1 MAEAIGA
8 VSSGT
13 INVLPPDAVKYN
25 ADGGISNVSAGQ
37 AGTDAVNVQQMNQ
50 AIANNSV
57 KYFSIDPNSDPGNKA
72 NNGASGANS
81 MAIGPVAS
89 AQGESALALGHN
101 ATVEADRSTAIGY
114 TVGAY
119 ADNATV
125 VGSNSNVYDQGGV
138 AVGQNATSHG
148 TNSIA
153 MGTGA
158 LTETKGT
165 SSSVDNAVAIGTN
178 AWSTAN
184 SAVAVGQSSRAAG
197 VKSIAQGFEA
207 QATAESSQAFGTG
220 SSASAQNAQ
229 ASGTGANASGASS
242 QARGTGASASA
253 TNAQASGTNA
263 SSYATDGIAVG
274 TNARS
279 GIANPLTPEDAAKNV
294 NGIAIG
300 NTAVADDVN
309 AMAVG
314 VNAGAHAQSA
324 AAFGDG
330 SSATGQK
337 SLAVGSGASASQASA
352 AALGDGSTAT
362 GEKSLAVGS
371 GANASAA
378 SAAALGAGAQA
389 LTARS
394 VALGDGAVTAGAV
407 GTSSTVV
414 DKVTYNFAGTNPV
427 GTVSIGTDTDKRTLT
442 NVAAGRVSGTS
453 TDAINGSQL
462 YGTNLAVTQL
472 GNDLDTAGQSVAGA
486 LGGDSKY
493 NPATHQVTANLA
505 VNGNTYN
512 NVQDALSYVGQ
523 GWNLTANGANG
534 AAVKPGD
541 SVDLSSAADNNIVLT
556 KSSAANSQQVKFG
569 LADNVNVKNNLT
581 VGGNTTVAGNT
592 TVTGTTTL
600 NGGATISKTLT
611 VNPNTTVN
619 FGGNKITNVAAG
631 SADTDAVNV
640 SQLNQQGT
648 DLTQKGLNFAGD
660 TGTDVHRDL
669 GQKLNIV
676 GGQTD
681 AAKLTDGNIGV
692 VADGTDK
699 LSIKLAQNLNLGSSG
714 SVVIGDSALNN
725 GGLTVDDGAGNS
737 TKTTVAGTTVTD
749 SAGNETSTTAT
760 GTTVTDG
767 TNTTSLT
774 ATQVVV
780 GQGGANPVTINGATG
795 TVNGLTNK
803 TFDPDHF
810 TSGQA
815 ATEDQL
821 KQVSSNI
828 ATAGLDFAGDTGT
841 DVHRDLGQ
849 KLNIVGGQTDAAKLT
864 DGNIGVVADGTDKL
878 SIKLAQNL
886 NLGSSGSVV
895 IGDST
900 LNNDGLTVDDGAG
913 NTTSTTA
920 TGTTVTDGVGNA
932 TSTTATG
939 TTVTGAAGTTTVAAG
954 NVSVSDGTNSTNL
967 TSTQVVVGQGGANP
981 VTINGATG
989 TVNGLTNKTFD
1000 PDHFTSGQA
1009 ATEDQ
1014 LKQVSG
1020 DITTAGLDF
1029 AGDTGTDVH
1038 RDLGQKLN
1046 IVGGQT
1052 DAAKLTDGNI
1062 GVVAD
1067 GTDKLS
1073 IKLAQNL
1080 NLGSSGSV
1088 VIGDSTLN
1096 NDGLTVDDGAGNT
1109 TTVAASN
1116 VSVSDGT
1123 NTTTLA
1129 PTQIQVGGANPVAI
1143 NGAAGTVNGLTNTIF
1158 NPGHIVSGQ
1167 AATEDQLG
1175 MIGNTLNLGL
1185 SGDGKSNVI
1194 NYNGQ
1199 QYSSLSD
1206 VLDSLHWNVDASG
1219 PSSGSGSGSGAGGA
1233 GGSGGGSG
1241 SGGAGGAGGGAATG
1255 PTEIH
1260 NGNTVTFVAG
1270 DNITVGKTPSAS
1282 GSGDASITI
1291 GMAQDIK
1298 VNSVTANNVQA
1309 NTVNA
1314 KAVIIQDGPT
1324 INQNGIDMNNKR
1336 ITNVAPGVDG
1346 TDAVNVN
1353 QLNNL
1358 ANNVTNGMNAMQN
1371 EINRNDRIA
1380 SAGIAAAI
1388 ATAGLPQAYL
1398 PGKSMV
1404 SIGGGTWRG
1413 ESGYA
1418 LGLSRVTDNGNWV
1431 VKATAS
1437 GSSRGD
1443 YGGSVGVGYQW

>member
-1 MAEAIGA
+1 MVAGVLLTGAGLAGFSGVAAAAPDAITFNADSGSGVDVSLGGAVTISGTPNNVETTTTANGVQIKLAQNVDLGSAGSLTIGNSVLNNGGLVVGGASGTTVNSTGLNVGGASGATVNNTGLIIGSGPSVTTGGINAGSQKITGVANGTSATDAVNKSQLDAVGGAAYQPWKIQANGDTATPVASGGTVQFKNGQNIAITRSGTAVTISTVNTPTFQGANMGGQKITNVANGNIASGSTEAVNGGQIYDLKEALNTQGVGVKYFHANSALDDSQAIGTDSTAMGPNAIAGFDATSEAAIALGRNANAQGKQTLAIGDGATVESQYVTGAQAIGQGAKVTGITSTDAIALGTEAQASAVNATALGARANAAAAGAVALGQSTATGAGGVAIGASTAGGANAIAMGTGASAAPEDSISLGRGAGVGTPSDAGGNRHSQIAIGQGSGQNVNGNATIAIGAGAGSNDTFDSSVTSTGNVAVGTEAGSNLNGEYNVSMGFQANQGAGRVDHAVAIGGSTQAAQDAAAIGYGAKAASSAVAVGTSASADSDGVAIGRGAQAGARDIALGLNSAAVDSDANGSGYLTGSPALAGGVVSVGSTSANVQRRIVNVADGASGFDAVNVRQLKGAQANVATLIGGGVTLNADGTYSPITLKDSGGASHSFSTVAEAIGA

-631 SADTDAVNV
+631 SADTDAPGFGRC
-640 SQLNQQGT
+640 QHHDRHGT
-648 DLTQKGLNFAGD
+648 
-660 TGTDVHRDL
+660 
-669 GQKLNIV
+669 
-676 GGQTD
+676 
-681 AAKLTDGNIGV
+681 
-692 VADGTDK
+692 
-699 LSIKLAQNLNLGSSG
+699 
-714 SVVIGDSALNN
+714 
-725 GGLTVDDGAGNS
+725 
-737 TKTTVAGTTVTD
+737 
-749 SAGNETSTTAT
+749 
-760 GTTVTDG
+760 
-767 TNTTSLT
+767 
-774 ATQVVV
+774 
-780 GQGGANPVTINGATG
+780 
-795 TVNGLTNK
+795 
-803 TFDPDHF
+803 
-810 TSGQA
+810 
-815 ATEDQL
+815 
-821 KQVSSNI
+821 
-828 ATAGLDFAGDTGT
+828 
-841 DVHRDLGQ
+841 
-849 KLNIVGGQTDAAKLT
+849 
-864 DGNIGVVADGTDKL
+864 
-878 SIKLAQNL
+878 
-886 NLGSSGSVV
+886 
-895 IGDST
+895 
-900 LNNDGLTVDDGAG
+900 
-913 NTTSTTA
+913 
-920 TGTTVTDGVGNA
+920 
-932 TSTTATG
+932 
-939 TTVTGAAGTTTVAAG
+939 
-954 NVSVSDGTNSTNL
+954 
-967 TSTQVVVGQGGANP
+967 
-981 VTINGATG
+981 
-989 TVNGLTNKTFD
+989 
-1000 PDHFTSGQA
+1000 
-1009 ATEDQ
+1009 
-1014 LKQVSG
+1014 
-1020 DITTAGLDF
+1020 
-1029 AGDTGTDVH
+1029 
-1038 RDLGQKLN
+1038 
-1046 IVGGQT
+1046 
-1052 DAAKLTDGNI
+1052 
-1062 GVVAD
+1062 
-1067 GTDKLS
+1067 
-1073 IKLAQNL
+1073 
-1080 NLGSSGSV
+1080 
-1088 VIGDSTLN
+1088 
-1096 NDGLTVDDGAGNT
+1096 
-1109 TTVAASN
+1109 
-1116 VSVSDGT
+1116 
-1123 NTTTLA
+1123 
-1129 PTQIQVGGANPVAI
+1129 
-1143 NGAAGTVNGLTNTIF
+1143 
-1158 NPGHIVSGQ
+1158 GHQ
-1167 AATEDQLG
+1167 
-1175 MIGNTLNLGL
+1175 
-1185 SGDGKSNVI
+1185 
-1194 NYNGQ
+1194 GQ
-1199 QYSSLSD
+1199 QRDGQQCPGQYGERQSRD
-1206 VLDSLHWNVDASG
+1206 HSG
-1219 PSSGSGSGSGAGGA
+1219 WSHDQPERNRHEQQAHHECGA
-1233 GGSGGGSG
+1233 
-1241 SGGAGGAGGGAATG
+1241 
-1255 PTEIH
+1255 
-1260 NGNTVTFVAG
+1260 
-1270 DNITVGKTPSAS
+1270 
-1282 GSGDASITI
+1282 
-1291 GMAQDIK
+1291 
-1298 VNSVTANNVQA
+1298 
-1309 NTVNA
+1309 
-1314 KAVIIQDGPT
+1314 
-1324 INQNGIDMNNKR
+1324 
-1336 ITNVAPGVDG
+1336 
-1346 TDAVNVN
+1346 
-1353 QLNNL
+1353 
-1358 ANNVTNGMNAMQN
+1358 
-1371 EINRNDRIA
+1371 
-1380 SAGIAAAI
+1380 
-1388 ATAGLPQAYL
+1388 
-1398 PGKSMV
+1398 
-1404 SIGGGTWRG
+1404 WRG
-1413 ESGYA
+1413 RDRSA
-1418 LGLSRVTDNGNWV
+1418 
-1431 VKATAS
+1431 
-1437 GSSRGD
+1437 
-1443 YGGSVGVGYQW
+1443 